1 MAMSWHV
8 YLVKAKNSLGTAQR
22 AYEQGEFDSCAS
34 RAYFAV
40 FQAEIAALIK
50 LTEFRQEQWRHERVQ
65 AEFNR
70 RLIQARKVFPAS
82 LRSIHDD
89 LMGRRHTA
97 DYTDQHVS
105 ARLSEQCLRRAD
117 EMLTAIERRLGEL

>member
-1 MAMSWHV
+1 MTWQV
-8 YLVKAKNSLGTAQR
+8 YLAKARNSLRTAQS
-22 AYEQGEFDSCAS
+22 AYEQGDSDSCAS

-65 AEFNR
+65 AEFNQ
-70 RLIQARKVFPAS
+70 RLIQARKVFPVS
-82 LRSIHDD
+82 VRSIHDD
-89 LMGRRHTA
+89 LIGRRHSA

-105 ARLSEQCLRRAD
+105 ARLAEQCLRRAA
-117 EMLTAIERRLGEL
+117 EMLTAIEGILGEP

>member
-1 MAMSWHV
+1 MSWHV
-8 YLVKAKNSLGTAQR
+8 YLTKAKNSLGTAQH
-22 AYEQGEFDSCAS
+22 AFEQRDFDSSAS

-50 LTEFRQEQWRHERVQ
+50 LTDLRREEWRHERVQ
-65 AEFNR
+65 AEFNQ

-89 LMGRRHTA
+89 LIGRRHIA
-97 DYTDQHVS
+97 DYADQHVS
-105 ARLSEQCLRRAD
+105 ARLAEQCLRRAA
-117 EMLTAIERRLGEL
+117 EMLTAIERILGEP

>member
-1 MAMSWHV
+1 MTWQV
-8 YLVKAKNSLGTAQR
+8 YLAKARDSLRTAQS
-22 AYEQGEFDSCAS
+22 AYEQGDSDSCAS

-50 LTEFRQEQWRHERVQ
+50 LTEFRQEQWGHERVQ
-65 AEFNR
+65 AEFNQ
-70 RLIQARKVFPAS
+70 RLIQARKGFPAS

-89 LMGRRHTA
+89 LIGRRHSA

-105 ARLSEQCLRRAD
+105 ARLAEQCLRRAA
-117 EMLTAIERRLGEL
+117 EMLTAIEGILGEP

>member
-1 MAMSWHV
+1 MAWQV
-8 YLVKAKNSLGTAQR
+8 YLAKARSSLRTAQS
-22 AYEQGEFDSCAS
+22 AYEQGDSDSCAS

-40 FQAEIAALIK
+40 SQAEIAALIK

-89 LMGRRHTA
+89 LIGRRHTA

-105 ARLSEQCLRRAD
+105 ARLAEQYLRRAA
-117 EMLTAIERRLGEL
+117 EMLTAIERIIGEP

>member
-1 MAMSWHV
+1 MTWQV
-8 YLVKAKNSLGTAQR
+8 YLAKARDSLRTAQS
-22 AYEQGEFDSCAS
+22 AYEQGDSDSCAS
-34 RAYFAV
+34 RAYCAV

-65 AEFNR
+65 AEFNQ

-89 LMGRRHTA
+89 LIGRRHSA

-105 ARLSEQCLRRAD
+105 ARLAEQCLRRAA
-117 EMLTAIERRLGEL
+117 EMLTAIEGILGEP